1 MRVFKYT
8 ILLANALLIACGDD
22 DNPID
27 GSRDHTGNTDSYRR
41 GKLTTAQEHDGEDH
55 AIGNAE
61 SHWRGI
67 EIRDESRCS
76 PYDRS
81 DYRYSQSVE
90 DGIIEELGGIY
101 SPYTGE
107 CFSSKQET
115 EIEHIVALSEAH
127 DSGLCEPIPNI
138 MQIRRDFASDPLNL
152 TLASP
157 ALNGSDKK
165 HYDGAEW
172 MPPMNKCWFAQRIV
186 EVRQKYGLTIDRP
199 EAEALERILS
209 ACSSVEMEFIDCASA
224 TPSAKDS
231 DALNEYD
238 VDGDGRIS
246 CAEAEHHGI
255 APVCSSH
262 PVYPFIDEEDDDGIA
277 CDDEYSYPLE
287 YDDDGDGR
295 ISCAEVRNHGIAPV
309 CSSHP
314 VYPYMDDDDRNGIVC
329 DDDNADTFTEAD
341 SCSAEALNEYDDNG
355 NGRITCAE
363 ARSHGIA
370 PVHRGHPAYPCM
382 DDRDN
387 DGVVCE

>member
-1 MRVFKYT
+1 MRARKYT
-8 ILLANALLIACGDD
+8 ILLAHALLIACGDD

-90 DGIIEELGGIY
+90 DDIIEELGGIY

-127 DSGLCEPIPNI
+127 DSGLCEPAPNI
-138 MQIRRDFASDPLNL
+138 MQLRRTFASDPLNL

-209 ACSSVEMEFIDCASA
+209 ACSPVEIEFIDCASEISEVRLA
-224 TPSAKDS
+224 SS
-231 DALNEYD
+231 DALSEFYD
-238 VDGDGRIS
+238 NWQPGDPPPEVRLAS
-246 CAEAEHHGI
+246 SEALS
-255 APVCSSH
+255 A
-262 PVYPFIDEEDDDGIA
+262 
-277 CDDEYSYPLE
+277 
-287 YDDDGDGR
+287 YDDD
-295 ISCAEVRNHGIAPV
+295 
-309 CSSHP
+309 
-314 VYPYMDDDDRNGIVC
+314 
-329 DDDNADTFTEAD
+329 
-341 SCSAEALNEYDDNG
+341 DNG
-355 NGRITCAE
+355 SITCAE
-363 ARSHGIA
+363 ARQHGIA
-370 PVHRGHPAYPCM
+370 PVPSNHPAYPFM
-382 DDRDN
+382 NDADN
-387 DGVVCE
+387 DGIVCE

>member
-8 ILLANALLIACGDD
+8 ILLANALFIACGDD

-27 GSRDHTGNTDSYRR
+27 GSRDHPGNTDSYRR

-76 PYDRS
+76 PYARS

-90 DGIIEELGGIY
+90 DDIIEELGGIY

-157 ALNGSDKK
+157 ALNGSYKR

-186 EVRQKYGLTIDRP
+186 EVRQKYGLTIDRR
-199 EAEALERILS
+199 EAEALERILA
-209 ACSSVEMEFIDCASA
+209 ACSSVEMEFMDCASEVSEVRLA
-224 TPSAKDS
+224 SS
-231 DALNEYD
+231 DALSEFYD
-238 VDGDGRIS
+238 NWQPGDPPP
-246 CAEAEHHGI
+246 EA
-255 APVCSSH
+255 ALTSS
-262 PVYPFIDEEDDDGIA
+262 DA
-277 CDDEYSYPLE
+277 LSE
-287 YDDDGDGR
+287 YDDD
-295 ISCAEVRNHGIAPV
+295 
-309 CSSHP
+309 
-314 VYPYMDDDDRNGIVC
+314 
-329 DDDNADTFTEAD
+329 
-341 SCSAEALNEYDDNG
+341 G

-363 ARSHGIA
+363 ARQHGIA
-370 PVHRGHPAYPCM
+370 PVSSNHSAYSFM
-382 DDRDN
+382 YDADG

>member
-1 MRVFKYT
+1 MRNFKYT
-8 ILLANALLIACGDD
+8 ILLAHALLIACGEG
-22 DNPID
+22 NPIE

-41 GKLTTAQEHDGEDH
+41 GKLTTVQDHDGEDH
-55 AIGNAE
+55 EIGNAE
-61 SHWRGI
+61 SQWRGI

-76 PYDRS
+76 PYDRN

-90 DGIIEELGGIY
+90 DVIIEELGGIY

-107 CFSSKQET
+107 CFSTHQET

-157 ALNGSDKK
+157 ALNGSYKK

-172 MPPMNKCWFAQRIV
+172 VPPMNKCWFAQRIV
-186 EVRQKYGLTIDRP
+186 EVRQKYGLTIDRR

-209 ACSSVEMEFIDCASA
+209 ACSSFEIEFIDCAF
-224 TPSAKDS
+224 D
-231 DALNEYD
+231 EYD
-238 VDGDGRIS
+238 DEGDGRIS
-246 CAEAEHHGI
+246 CAEARNYGI
-255 APVCSSH
+255 AP
-262 PVYPFIDEEDDDGIA
+262 I
-277 CDDEYSYPLE
+277 
-287 YDDDGDGR
+287 
-295 ISCAEVRNHGIAPV
+295 

-314 VYPYMDDDDRNGIVC
+314 VYPYMDDGDRDGIVC
-329 DDDNADTFTEAD
+329 EDDNADTFTEAD
-341 SCSAEALNEYDDNG
+341 SCSQEALNEYDDNG

-363 ARSHGIA
+363 AQSHGIAPVHGGHPAYPCMRDGDGDGVVCEDDNAETFTEADSCSQEALNQYDDNGNGRITCAEAQSHGIA

-382 DDRDN
+382 RDGDG